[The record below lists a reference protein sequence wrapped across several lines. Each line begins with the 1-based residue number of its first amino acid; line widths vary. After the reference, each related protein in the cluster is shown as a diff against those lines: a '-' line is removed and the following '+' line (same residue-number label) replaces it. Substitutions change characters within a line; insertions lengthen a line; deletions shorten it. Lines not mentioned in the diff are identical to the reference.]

1 MNQLEKRLR
10 RDPHLVERGGEFPR
24 AQMTGGE
31 TLMGG
36 EARFFERMGERIM
49 ADVVKQ
55 RGELDLRL
63 LGDTAG
69 KMVCTQRVLK
79 PRVRGARINEKCVTE
94 LPDVPQTLE
103 GRRIDDRE
111 RLGLE
116 ADIVPE
122 RVANYFKR
130 ARRIA
135 QNSF

>member
-36 EARFFERMGERIM
+36 EARF
-49 ADVVKQ
+49 
-55 RGELDLRL
+55 LDLRL